1 MGSTQ
6 TLDVEPLLVPIP
18 GENPAGE
25 SVRYAGPYDTIQEAR
40 RADEELAQGEWKREI
55 KAADWPRVVAVAT
68 EVLAAK
74 SKDLQVAAWLVE
86 ALIKQHGF
94 AGLRDGLRLLRELH
108 ERYWEHLFPPIEE
121 GDLES
126 RSALLEWL
134 NEKLPPSL
142 RAIPV
147 TRSRD
152 GDSYSWLQWEESR
165 MVDNLGRQNPE
176 AMQAVLA
183 EGKISGEQ
191 FDKAVASTP
200 RAFYETLDDD
210 LSQCWE
216 ESGRLEEVVDK
227 QYGRDA
233 PSLLSIKKAIEEC
246 RGLVTNIVKK
256 KRELEPDAKASHP
269 EVRPESTIPRPREAR
284 MTVPASSE
292 SVPFAPQDRS
302 DALNRLAAV
311 AEFFRQTE
319 PHSPVSYLVQR
330 AVQWGEMPLED
341 WLREVISDEAVLARV
356 RETLGLK
363 NQEPEKSG

>member
-6 TLDVEPLLVPIP
+6 TLDLEPLLVPIP

-40 RADEELAQGEWKREI
+40 RADEELAQGEWKHEI

-68 EVLAAK
+68 EVLAVK
-74 SKDLQVAAWLVE
+74 SKDLQVAVWLTE

-94 AGLRDGLRLLRELH
+94 PGLRDGLCLLRELH

-126 RSALLEWL
+126 RSVLLEWL

-142 RAIPV
+142 RAIAV

-152 GDSYSWLQWEESR
+152 GNHYSWLHWEESR
-165 MVDNLGRQNPE
+165 AVDNLGRQNPE
-176 AMQAVLA
+176 AMQALLA
-183 EGKISGEQ
+183 EGKINGEQ
-191 FDKAVASTP
+191 FDKAVVGTP

-216 ESGRLEEVVDK
+216 ECGRLEEVVDK
-227 QYGRDA
+227 SYGRDA
-233 PSLLSIKKAIEEC
+233 PSLLNIKKAIEDC

-256 KRELEPDAKASHP
+256 KRELEPDAKAPEP
-269 EVRPESTIPRPREAR
+269 EVKPESPVARHREAR
-284 MTVPASSE
+284 MPLSSE

-330 AVQWGEMPLED
+330 AVQWGQMPLED
-341 WLREVISDEAVLARV
+341 WLREVISDEAVLTRV

-363 NQEPEKSG
+363 DHGPEKA